1 MRNSGK
7 VDVGKINFPL
17 LLINGTDDQNW
28 PAVECSEDISRRMK
42 AAGKEHLLT
51 VLDYH
56 EAGHLIEPPYSPHF
70 RVTNF
75 RKNVKL
81 VWGGKTKPHAEAQ
94 EDAWRK
100 ILAFFQSH
108 LYASQMPRAKI

>member
-1 MRNSGK
+1 MTF
-7 VDVGKINFPL
+7 DP
-17 LLINGTDDQNW
+17 Q
-28 PAVECSEDISRRMK
+28 ISQRMK

-75 RKNVKL
+75 KKN
-81 VWGGKTKPHAEAQ
+81 GRSYDDEAQ
-94 EDAWRK
+94 CNNNIQLLY
-100 ILAFFQSH
+100 ILLYFSFLRHPWNFQPLF
-108 LYASQMPRAKI
+108 LYAGVMFLAVMLMGRLMCVFQ